1 MAAGYDQDKTEPAT
15 PKKRQDAR
23 EKGQVALT
31 REIPTVMILF
41 SGVIFF
47 MWAGNWFFNSLVLFT
62 RHVFHSMG
70 SMQLT
75 CPNAA
80 AFLWDVFYRIVPLV
94 LPLML
99 AVAVA
104 GVIGHVVQ
112 IGFLLTGEPLTPKFD
127 KLNPLNGIKRLFS
140 IRSLAELVKSVLKVV
155 IVGVA
160 GGLALRRLIGQVPAL
175 VMLDAG
181 ALPGFIGHGAF
192 LICLYTGLV
201 LIVLA
206 AGDYVFQRWQ
216 HERDLRMTKQEVKD
230 EYKQREGD
238 PTVKSRIR
246 SAQREMA
253 MRRMMAAAAEATVV
267 ITNPTRLAVA
277 LKYDNQ
283 LPAPRVVAKGA
294 GPVAER
300 IKAVA
305 RQNDVPVVEQ
315 KPLARTLFAMV
326 DIDQYIPAELYR
338 AVAEVLAYVYRLR
351 QAASPGTAD
360 I

>member
-1 MAAGYDQDKTEPAT
+1 MSAGYDQDKTEPAT

-23 EKGQVALT
+23 KKGQVALT

-41 SGVIFF
+41 SGLIFF
-47 MWAGNWFFNSLVLFT
+47 MWAGSWFFDNLVAFT
-62 RHVFHSMG
+62 REQFQALANLDLNTSNTTT
-70 SMQLT
+70 L
-75 CPNAA
+75 
-80 AFLWDVFYRIVPLV
+80 LWNIFYRVVPLI

-99 AVAVA
+99 AVAIA
-104 GVIGHVVQ
+104 GVIGNVAQV
-112 IGFLLTGEPLTPKFD
+112 GFLITGESLTPKLD

-140 IRSLAELVKSVLKVV
+140 IRSLAELVKSILKV
-155 IVGVA
+155 IIIGTVGA
-160 GGLALRRLIGQVPAL
+160 LALRAFVDQVPAL
-175 VMLDAG
+175 VLLDVG
-181 ALPGFIGHGAF
+181 GFLGFIGRGAF
-192 LICLYTGLV
+192 RLCLYTGLV

-206 AGDYVFQRWQ
+206 AADYVFQRWQ

-238 PTVKSRIR
+238 PMVKSRIR

-267 ITNPTRLAVA
+267 ITNPTHLAVA
-277 LKYDNQ
+277 LKYDGR
-283 LPAPRVVAKGA
+283 LPAPQVVAKGA
-294 GPVAER
+294 GHVAER

-305 RQNDVPVVEQ
+305 RENNVPVVEQ
-315 KPLARTLFAMV
+315 KPLARALFAMV
-326 DIDQYIPAELYR
+326 EIDQYIPAELYR

-351 QAASPGTAD
+351 QVSSPDTAN